1 VSRTSALVRLETIL
15 LVAVGG
21 AGGATLRYGVEQLV
35 PASLLATFAVN
46 VAGSFALGVIV
57 YEGRLVGSFSKRARF
72 VFGTGF
78 LSSFTTYSTFVVD
91 ALTAAPPLG
100 LAYLLASY
108 AAGFAAVLAARGS
121 IRAIATPRGEEVA

>member
-15 LVAVGG
+15 LIAIGG
-21 AGGATLRYGVEQLV
+21 AGGATCRYGVEQIV
-35 PASLLATFAVN
+35 SSSLLATFAVN
-46 VAGSFALGVIV
+46 VVGSFALGAIV

-91 ALTAAPPLG
+91 ALTATPRLG
-100 LAYLLASY
+100 LAHLLASY

-121 IRAIATPRGEEVA
+121 VRAIADPRGEEVV

>member
-1 VSRTSALVRLETIL
+1 VSRTSAPGRSETIL
-15 LVAVGG
+15 LIAVGG
-21 AGGATLRYGVEQLV
+21 FAGAVARYGVELAV
-35 PASLLATFAVN
+35 PSSLLATLAVN
-46 VAGSFALGVIV
+46 VVGSFALGAIV

-108 AAGFAAVLAARGS
+108 ATGFAAVLAARGS
-121 IRAIATPRGEEVA
+121 VRTIANPRGEEVV